1 MLRGM
6 TLWVRKCSSFE
17 EERLAGKQ
25 ASGRPQDLADIDPL
39 R

>member
-17 EERLAGKQ
+17 EERLADREILG
-25 ASGRPQDLADIDPL
+25 AVHRPHD
-39 R
+39 RHR